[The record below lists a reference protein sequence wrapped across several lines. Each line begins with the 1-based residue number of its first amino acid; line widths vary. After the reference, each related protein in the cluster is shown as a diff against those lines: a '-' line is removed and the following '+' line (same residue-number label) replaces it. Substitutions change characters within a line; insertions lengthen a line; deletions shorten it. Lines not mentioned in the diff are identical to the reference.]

1 MEIKKKIAK
10 NHCYI
15 GANSP
20 TYVVVHET
28 DNWDRGAGAETHAR
42 ALYNG
47 NLGGSVHFYVDDGE
61 IYQTLDIADGAYA
74 VGDGGGRYGITNRN
88 SINLEICVNPDS
100 NYYKAVENAKW
111 LCAKLL
117 KERGWGIDRLMRHYD
132 ASRKNCP
139 RRIIAE
145 GLWDGFKADVQK
157 LMNGTSSG
165 SSAPAPK
172 PETSKPAPGY
182 SPIRRDG
189 QIHCNNFTGSGIPVD
204 GEDGQKTRK
213 GAVKVLQTGLNMDY
227 DAGLDVDGILG
238 VLTLQALGDH
248 YVRLNECQ
256 YMVTAL
262 EILLML
268 KGYNP
273 NGVECPGSFGAGLD
287 AAVRAY
293 QRDHGLTVDGIAGR
307 NTFMSLVA

>member
-15 GANSP
+15 GDNSP
-20 TYVVVHET
+20 AYVVVHET

-47 NLGGSVHFYVDDGE
+47 NLGGSVHFYVDDRE

-117 KERGWGIDRLMRHYD
+117 KERGWGIDRLKRHYD

-145 GLWDGFKADVQK
+145 GLWEGFKADVKK
-157 LMNGTSSG
+157 LMSGTSSG
-165 SSAPAPK
+165 GTASAPK
-172 PETSKPAPGY
+172 PETNKPASGY

-189 QIHCNNFTGSGIPVD
+189 QIHLNNFTGAGIDVD
-204 GEDGQKTRK
+204 GLYGPDTKK
-213 GAVKVLQTGLNMDY
+213 GGIMVLQTAINMDY
-227 DAGLDVDGILG
+227 RAGLVVDGIWG
-238 VLTLQALGDH
+238 PATDRALGSH
-248 YVRLNECQ
+248 YVCLKECQ

-273 NGVECPGSFGAGLD
+273 NGVECPGSFGTGLD

>member
-20 TYVVVHET
+20 AYVVVHET
-28 DNWDRGAGAETHAR
+28 DNWDEGTGAETHAR

-47 NLGGSVHFYVDDGE
+47 NLGGSVHFYVDDRE

-117 KERGWGIDRLMRHYD
+117 KERGWGIDRLKRHYD

-145 GLWDGFKADVQK
+145 GLWEGFKADVKK
-157 LMNGTSSG
+157 LMSGTSSG
-165 SSAPAPK
+165 GTASAPK
-172 PETSKPAPGY
+172 PETNKPASGY

-189 QIHCNNFTGSGIPVD
+189 QIHLNNFTGAGIDVD
-204 GEDGQKTRK
+204 GLYGPDTKK
-213 GAVKVLQTGLNMDY
+213 GAVMVLQTGINQDY
-227 DAGLDVDGILG
+227 RAGLVVDGIWG
-238 VLTLQALGDH
+238 PASERALGSH
-248 YVRLNECQ
+248 YVCKGECQ

-273 NGVECPGSFGAGLD
+273 QGVECPGSFGSGLE
-287 AAVRAY
+287 AAVRQY
-293 QRDHGLTVDGIAGR
+293 QKDHGLTVDGIAGR
-307 NTFMSLVA
+307 NTFKSLVA

>member
-15 GANSP
+15 GDNSP
-20 TYVVVHET
+20 AYVVVHET

-47 NLGGSVHFYVDDGE
+47 NLGGSVHFYVDDRE

-117 KERGWGIDRLMRHYD
+117 KERGWGIDRLKRHYD

-145 GLWDGFKADVQK
+145 GLWEGFKADVKK
-157 LMNGTSSG
+157 LMSGTSSG
-165 SSAPAPK
+165 GTASAPK
-172 PETSKPAPGY
+172 PETNKPASGY

-189 QIHCNNFTGSGIPVD
+189 QIHLNNFTGAGIDVD
-204 GEDGQKTRK
+204 GLYGPDTKK
-213 GAVKVLQTGLNMDY
+213 GAVMVLQTGINQDY
-227 DAGLDVDGILG
+227 RAGLVVDGIWG
-238 VLTLQALGDH
+238 PASERALGSH
-248 YVRLNECQ
+248 YVCKGECQ

-273 NGVECPGSFGAGLD
+273 QGVECPGSFGSGLE
-287 AAVRAY
+287 AAVRQY
-293 QRDHGLTVDGIAGR
+293 QKDHGLTVDGIAGR